1 MPPSR
6 DIYMKT
12 TKFLYASLFVA
23 VLVGNAIGATAVAAA
38 EAEAVPASPRF
49 AIDRFNVEGNT
60 LLKPA
65 EIEAVVAGYVGRE
78 KDFSDI
84 QRALE
89 ELEGVYRDRG
99 YGVVQ
104 VLLPEQD
111 ITRGVVK
118 FSVIEPRIGKI
129 LVEGNQFYDEA
140 NVRRSLPVVRTGV
153 TPNAVK
159 IAQNLQLLTENQS
172 KQTTLLLKAGATDS
186 EVDATIKVVDEKPY
200 KFVFTADNSGS
211 NDTGRFRTGVAVQ
224 HSNLFNLDHVGS
236 FQYVTSPENP
246 SKVAIYGAGY
256 RIPLYAQNS
265 SIDLFGG
272 YSDVSSGTLQGLF
285 NVSGSGTI
293 LGGRYNFHL
302 PKVGEYEHRIAAGI
316 DYRAFKNNVTLV
328 GAGTGLVPDITVHP
342 VSLAYSGTLR
352 MPTSEIAFNLSYARN
367 LLPGGNDGADSDF
380 KASRAGAEA
389 DYRIWRATASY
400 TSVFSEEWQF
410 RAAVTGQY
418 SDDALVSGE
427 QFGFGGPDSVRGF
440 SIREVAND
448 KGYSGQFEVYTPDLG
463 NQFDLGDVKLRLLG
477 FYDVGSTGRNML
489 QPGDVSKGAGGA
501 SVGFGA
507 RFGYGKRL
515 SVRLDWANVID
526 AAGVQAKNDQMLNA
540 AMVIQF

>member
-1 MPPSR
+1 LLPSR

-12 TKFLYASLFVA
+12 PKFLYASLCVA
-23 VLVGNAIGATAVAAA
+23 ALVGNAIGATAVAAA
-38 EAEAVPASPRF
+38 EADAVPASPRF

-89 ELEGVYRDRG
+89 ELEGVYRERG

-129 LVEGNQFYDEA
+129 IVEGNQFYDEA

-153 TPNAVK
+153 TPNAVR

-172 KQTTLLLKAGATDS
+172 KQTTLLLKAGASDS

-507 RFGYGKRL
+507 RLGYGKRL
-515 SVRLDWANVID
+515 SVRLDWANVMD

>member
-1 MPPSR
+1 MTLNVYSQVALAP
-6 DIYMKT
+6 T
-12 TKFLYASLFVA
+12 TLHTREKFMASSKLLNTSFRIA
-23 VLVGNAIGATAVAAA
+23 VLACSLLGAALAA
-38 EAEAVPASPRF
+38 EPEVVPPAPRF
-49 AIDRFNVEGNT
+49 AINRFEVSGNT

-65 EIEAVVAGYVGRE
+65 EVEKVVAGYVGRD

-111 ITRGVVK
+111 ITRGVVR
-118 FSVIEPRIGKI
+118 FSVVEPRIAKI
-129 LVEGNQFYDEA
+129 SVEGNQFYEEG
-140 NVRRSLPVVRTGV
+140 NIRRSLPVVRTGV
-153 TPNAVK
+153 TPNAVR

-172 KQTTLLLKAGATDS
+172 KQTTLLLKAGATDND
-186 EVDATIKVVDEKPY
+186 VDAVIKVVDERPY

-211 NDTGRFRTGVAVQ
+211 NDTGRFRTGMAVQ
-224 HSNLFNLDHVGS
+224 HSNLFDLDHVGS

-302 PKVGEYEHRIAAGI
+302 PKFGEYEHRIAAGV
-316 DYRAFKNNVTLV
+316 DYRAFKNNVTLIGT
-328 GAGTGLVPDITVHP
+328 GAGLVPDITVHP

-352 MPTSEIAFNLSYARN
+352 MPTAEMAFNVSYARN
-367 LLPGGNDGADSDF
+367 LWHDGNDGADSDF
-380 KASRAGAEA
+380 KASRAGATA

-400 TSVFSEEWQF
+400 TSVIAQEWQF
-410 RAAVTGQY
+410 RAAVTGQ
-418 SDDALVSGE
+418 
-427 QFGFGGPDSVRGF
+427 
-440 SIREVAND
+440 
-448 KGYSGQFEVYTPDLG
+448 
-463 NQFDLGDVKLRLLG
+463 
-477 FYDVGSTGRNML
+477 
-489 QPGDVSKGAGGA
+489 
-501 SVGFGA
+501 
-507 RFGYGKRL
+507 
-515 SVRLDWANVID
+515 
-526 AAGVQAKNDQMLNA
+526 VQ
-540 AMVIQF
+540 